1 VFYKTSWFTYA
12 IGRTIAQVPYLAM
25 PNLLAG
31 SAIYPE
37 LLQHKATPAN
47 VARTALALLEDRTG
61 LATVRLELSSLM
73 EPLRRPGASQRAA
86 QAILRLLN

>member
-1 VFYKTSWFTYA
+1 
-12 IGRTIAQVPYLAM
+12 M